1 MTMRHMGMRLAV
13 LLGAILVFP
22 VWGADFNMAVKTEGI
37 QMGKSIMG
45 PTHTSDDL
53 KGKVVFIEFWGIN

>member
-1 MTMRHMGMRLAV
+1 MATRQMGIRLAV
-13 LLGAILVFP
+13 LLGAVMVFP

-45 PTHTSDDL
+45 PAYTADDL
-53 KGKVVFIEFWGIN
+53 KGKVVFVEFWGIN